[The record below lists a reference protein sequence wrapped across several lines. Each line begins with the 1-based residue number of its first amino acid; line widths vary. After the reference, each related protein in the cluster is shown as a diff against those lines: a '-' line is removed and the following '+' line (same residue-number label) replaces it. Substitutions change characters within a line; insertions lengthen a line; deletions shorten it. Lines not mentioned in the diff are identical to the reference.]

1 MYVEQIYALM
11 RGLVDDPN
19 RVFFPDATAVVYLQ
33 SAYSEFRDKVA
44 TAGSEEVFGVTYQ
57 PPALTAA
64 ATLNLD
70 TILFGVQPAIPAPP
84 PRCQKILRVIEV
96 YPTTGLLKRAFEPA
110 VSYETLAPTSSPGSV
125 RGLRVRWFLDGRTLR
140 FSESVTGTIQIVYLP
155 DDAVNWTAGVVTG
168 SNVYVDDLGKYHDI
182 IAMLAA
188 MLYYAKDA
196 SGNPTLE
203 KRLARRE
210 EDMQNFFARGRSG
223 DGSRYV
229 RDEAF

>member
-1 MYVEQIYALM
+1 MYVEQIYAMM

-44 TAGSEEVFGVTYQ
+44 TAGSEEVFSVTYQ
-57 PPALTAA
+57 PLALSAA

-70 TILFGVQPAIPAPP
+70 GFLFGSAATQV
-84 PRCQKILRVIEV
+84 RCQKILRVFEV
-96 YPTTGLLKRAFEPA
+96 NPTTGLLKRAFEPA
-110 VSYETLAPTSSPGSV
+110 VSFETLAPTSNPGTF
-125 RGLRVRWFLDGRTLR
+125 RGYRVRWWLDGRVLR
-140 FSESVTGTIQIVYLP
+140 FSEAVTGTIQIVYLP

-203 KRLARRE
+203 KRLVRRE